1 MKHIDQQKN
10 EKDGWCRNKLK
21 QPNENIIKV
30 LENTFYQ
37 SESAKSIE

>member
-10 EKDGWCRNKLK
+10 EKDGWCRNK